1 MATNSDVIKSF
12 TIKVN
17 TKDGKVKI
25 EGITKGFQ
33 GADKAF
39 NKLKTDMA
47 GGLPDIKVPKGFDH
61 LKDATGSAASSVTE
75 LGRVF
80 SDAPYGIRGVA
91 NNISQLASQFANT
104 TKKAGGL
111 GGAMKALGGAMWG
124 PLGILVAFQAGVA
137 LLEMWSMKAK
147 EVNVGVEVMGSS
159 VTETSAKLRI
169 LNTILNDENATLE
182 EQQAVT
188 EAARE
193 ELEGYGIEVDTT
205 KEGLQRM
212 GFALSQL
219 QTELERTAIAQGYA
233 NVLQEQYNDI
243 AKLTVGGIAEQI
255 DWYDRLLGSV
265 TGTITGVG
273 TANGAFLEGAKDLSK
288 ELEKRREKIAATMKE
303 LRRDISGE
311 GEKQKTLAEYL
322 WGDDKDGGSST
333 RKRAM
338 KIFKAGLLDME
349 KLILAQN
356 LQERKLG
363 VENTIQLLKI
373 AENGKLNEIQL
384 KYDTFVEKQ
393 KIRLADYK
401 ASVKGHEKET
411 QLVADAEEK
420 YKNMIIDAK
429 TDTKRAESAIN
440 SKFNK
445 ARLVEEER
453 LLQALAMMQ
462 SQFALGQVDGVMNAT
477 GDDGAEG
484 SYNEA
489 LRYEQSQRRIALEG
503 EIIAAETSGNIEAKL
518 AAQQQLDS
526 FDIDIKQAEIERE
539 EAHNQAKRDIQM
551 EYIGFV
557 GQTGQLLGKLAGDNE
572 KLQEAALIVD
582 KGAKTAQV
590 IVQTQAAISARRA
603 GNLMLAA
610 SGPQGPALAVA
621 DEIPMA
627 AAIKRA
633 KIGAA
638 LSIANIWAASSKSK
652 SMPSSGG
659 SGGSGG
665 GGRTFDFNLVGSTGV
680 NQAAQ
685 TTAGALGQPV
695 QAYVVSGDIT
705 NQQQLE
711 NNIQGQ
717 ASFGEDDD

>member
-1 MATNSDVIKSF
+1 MAKSSDVVKSF

-39 NKLKTDMA
+39 NKLKNDMA

-111 GGAMKALGGAMWG
+111 GGALKAMGAAFYG

-147 EVNVGVEVMGSS
+147 PVNAQLEVMGSS
-159 VTETSAKLRI
+159 VTETSTKLRL

-182 EQQAVT
+182 EQQRVVNS
-188 EAARE
+188 ARE
-193 ELEGYGIEVDTT
+193 ELEGYGIEVNTT
-205 KEGLQRM
+205 EEGLQKM
-212 GFALSQL
+212 GFALSNL

-233 NVLQEQYNDI
+233 NILQEQYNDI
-243 AKLTVGGIAEQI
+243 AKLTVGGIEAQI
-255 DWYDRLLGSV
+255 DWYDHLIGAALG
-265 TGTITGVG
+265 GVG
-273 TANGAFLEGAKDLSK
+273 GVNTFNATLMEGAKDLQK
-288 ELEKRREKIAATMKE
+288 EIEKRREKIAKTMTE
-303 LRRDISGE
+303 LRKDISGE
-311 GEKQKTLAEYL
+311 GEPTKSLADYL
-322 WGDDKDGGSST
+322 WGDDSKKGGST

-349 KLILAQN
+349 RLILAQN
-356 LQERKLG
+356 LEERKIG
-363 VENTIQLLKI
+363 VENTAQLIKI
-373 AENGKLNEIQL
+373 AQNGKLREIQL

-393 KIRLADYK
+393 QIRLADYK
-401 ASVKGHEKET
+401 ASVKGHEREAM
-411 QLVADAEEK
+411 LVGEAEEK
-420 YKNMIIDAK
+420 YRQTIIDAK
-429 TDTKRAESAIN
+429 TDTKRAQKAIN
-440 SKFNK
+440 DNFDKK
-445 ARLVEEER
+445 LIADTEKT
-453 LLQALAMMQ
+453 LQALAMME
-462 SQFALGQVDGVMNAT
+462 SQYALGQVNGVMNPT

-484 SYNEA
+484 AYNEA
-489 LRYEQSQRRIALEG
+489 LMKEQNDRRMALEN
-503 EIIAAETSGNIEAKL
+503 ELILASASGNVMAKQ
-518 AAQQQLDS
+518 AAQQQLDE
-526 FDIDIKQAEIERE
+526 FDINVKQQEIERDL
-539 EAHNQAKRDIQM
+539 AHNEAKRNIQM
-551 EYIGFV
+551 EYVGFV

-572 KLQEAALIVD
+572 KLQKAALIVD

-590 IVQTQAAISARRA
+590 IVQTQGAIAARRA

-610 SGPQGPALAVA
+610 SGPQGPALAAA

-652 SMPSSGG
+652 SMPSSG
-659 SGGSGG
+659 SGGGN
-665 GGRTFDFNLVGSTGV
+665 GGRTFDFNLVGSTGQ
-680 NQAAQ
+680 NQLAQ
-685 TTAGALGQPV
+685 ETAGQLNQPV
-695 QAYVVSGDIT
+695 QAYVVSSDIT
-705 NQQQLE
+705 NQQQLD

-717 ASFGEDDD
+717 ASFGED

>member
-111 GGAMKALGGAMWG
+111 GGAFKALGAAMWG
-124 PLGILVAFQAGVA
+124 PLGILVAFQAVVA

-147 EVNVGVEVMGSS
+147 PVNVAMEVMGSS

-169 LNTILNDENATLE
+169 LNTILQDENATLE
-182 EQQAVT
+182 EQQAIT

-205 KEGLQRM
+205 EEGLQRM
-212 GFALSQL
+212 GFALSNL

-243 AKLTVGGIAEQI
+243 AKLTIGGIAEQI
-255 DWYDRLLGSV
+255 DWYDHLIGNLMGGIGGI
-265 TGTITGVG
+265 GTFNATMI
-273 TANGAFLEGAKDLSK
+273 EGAKDLTK
-288 ELEKRREKIAATMKE
+288 ELEKRREKIAKTMAE
-303 LRRDISGE
+303 LRKDISGE
-311 GEKQKTLAEYL
+311 GEERKSLGEYL
-322 WGDDKDGGSST
+322 WGSDKKKGGST

-338 KIFKAGLLDME
+338 KIFKAGLLEME
-349 KLILAQN
+349 RLILAQN
-356 LQERKLG
+356 LEERKVG
-363 VENTIQLLKI
+363 IENTIQLLKI
-373 AENGKLNEIQL
+373 AENGKLREVQL

-420 YKNMIIDAK
+420 YKNMIIQAK
-429 TDTKRAESAIN
+429 TDTKRAETAIN
-440 SKFNK
+440 SNFN
-445 ARLVEEER
+445 AQRLEEEDR
-453 LLQALAMMQ
+453 LLQSLAMMN
-462 SQFALGQVDGVMNAT
+462 SQYALGQVAGVMNST
-477 GDDGAEG
+477 GDESAE
-484 SYNEA
+484 EA
-489 LRYEQSQRRIALEG
+489 YKAKLKKEQSDRRIALEG
-503 EIIAAETSGNIEAKL
+503 ELLAAETSGNIEAQVN
-518 AAQQQLDS
+518 AQQQLDS
-526 FDIDIKQAEIERE
+526 FDIQVKQDEIARE
-539 EAHNQAKRDIQM
+539 EAHAEAKRNIQM
-551 EYIGFV
+551 EYVGFV

-572 KLQEAALIVD
+572 KLQEAALIID

-610 SGPQGPALAVA
+610 SGPQGPALAAA

-659 SGGSGG
+659 SGAG
-665 GGRTFDFNLVGSTGV
+665 GGRTFDFNLVGSTGQ
-680 NQAAQ
+680 NQLAQ
-685 TTAGALGQPV
+685 ETAGQLNQPV
-695 QAYVVSGDIT
+695 QAYVVSSDVT
-705 NQQQLE
+705 SQQQLD

>member
-1 MATNSDVIKSF
+1 MAKSSDVIKSF

-111 GGAMKALGGAMWG
+111 GGAMKALGGALYG
-124 PLGILVAFQAGVA
+124 PLGILVAFQAAVA
-137 LLEMWSMKAK
+137 LLEMWSMRAK
-147 EVNVGVEVMGSS
+147 EVNVGMEVMGSS

-169 LNTILNDENATLE
+169 LNTILNDENATLQ

-193 ELEGYGIEVDTT
+193 ELESYGIEVDTT

-212 GFALSQL
+212 GFALSNL

-255 DWYDRLLGSV
+255 DWYDQLLGAV
-265 TGTITGVG
+265 TGTYYGVG
-273 TANGAFLEGAKDLSK
+273 AANGAALEGAKDLSK
-288 ELEKRREKIAATMKE
+288 ELEKRREKIAKTMVE

-311 GEKQKTLAEYL
+311 GEEKKTLSEYL
-322 WGDDKDGGSST
+322 WGDDKKGGSST

-356 LQERKLG
+356 LSERKVG

-373 AENGKLNEIQL
+373 AENGKLREIQL

-393 KIRLADYK
+393 KIRLEDYK
-401 ASVKGHEKET
+401 ASVKGHENET
-411 QLVADAEEK
+411 KLVEDAEEK
-420 YKNMIIDAK
+420 YKNMIINAK
-429 TDTKRAESAIN
+429 TDTKRAEEAIN
-440 SKFNK
+440 NNFGKK
-445 ARLVEEER
+445 RIAETEKV
-453 LLQALAMMQ
+453 LQAIAMME
-462 SQFALGQVDGVMNAT
+462 SQYALGQVAGVMTAT
-477 GDDGAEG
+477 GDDSAED
-484 SYNEA
+484 SYNA
-489 LRYEQSQRRIALEG
+489 VLKKEQSDRKIALEG
-503 EIIAAETSGNIEAKL
+503 ELIAAEASGNVEAKL
-518 AAQQQLDS
+518 NAQQALDS
-526 FDIDIKQAEIERE
+526 FDIQVKQDEIARE
-539 EAHNQAKRDIQM
+539 EAHSQAKRNIQM

-572 KLQEAALIVD
+572 KLQEAALIID

-603 GNLMLAA
+603 GNMMLAA
-610 SGPQGPALAVA
+610 SGPQGPALAAA

-665 GGRTFDFNLVGSTGV
+665 RTFDFNLVGSTGQ
-680 NQAAQ
+680 NQLAQ
-685 TTAGALGQPV
+685 ETAGQLNQPV
-695 QAYVVSGDIT
+695 QAYVVSSDVT
-705 NQQQLE
+705 SQQQLD

>member
-17 TKDGKVKI
+17 TKNGKVKI
-25 EGITKGFQ
+25 EGITKSFQ

-111 GGAMKALGGAMWG
+111 GGAMKALGGAMYG
-124 PLGILVAFQAGVA
+124 PLGILVAFQALVA
-137 LLEMWSMKAK
+137 LAEMWSMKAK
-147 EVNVGVEVMGSS
+147 PVNVGMEVMGQS

-169 LNTILNDENATLE
+169 LNTILSDENATLE
-182 EQQAVT
+182 EQQAVV
-188 EAARE
+188 EAARDD
-193 ELEGYGIEVDTT
+193 LEGYGIEVDTT
-205 KEGLQRM
+205 KEGLQKM
-212 GFALSQL
+212 GHALNVL

-233 NVLQEQYNDI
+233 TVLQEQYNDI
-243 AKLTVGGIAEQI
+243 AKLTVGGIIEQI
-255 DWYDRLLGSV
+255 NWYDHLLGAVS
-265 TGTITGVG
+265 GTYHGIGV
-273 TANGAFLEGAKDLSK
+273 ANGAVLEGAKDLSK
-288 ELEKRREKIAATMKE
+288 ELEKRREKIAKTMAE
-303 LRRDISGE
+303 LRKDISGE
-311 GEKQKTLAEYL
+311 GEPRKTLAEYL
-322 WGDDKDGGSST
+322 WGDDKDGGGST

-356 LQERKLG
+356 LQERKVG

-373 AENGKLNEIQL
+373 AENGKLREIQL

-393 KIRLADYK
+393 KIRLDDYK
-401 ASVKGHEKET
+401 ASVKGHANET
-411 QLVADAEEK
+411 QLVSDAEQK
-420 YKNMIIDAK
+420 YKDMIINAK
-429 TDTKRAESAIN
+429 TDTKRAEAAIN
-440 SKFNK
+440 SNFNAK
-445 ARLVEEER
+445 RFEEEER
-453 LLQALAMMQ
+453 LLQSLAMME
-462 SQFALGQVDGVMNAT
+462 SQYALGQVAGVMDNT
-477 GDDGAEG
+477 GDDGAE
-484 SYNEA
+484 EA
-489 LRYEQSQRRIALEG
+489 YKAALKQEQSDRRIALEG
-503 EIIAAETSGNIEAKL
+503 ELIAAEASGNIEAQL
-518 AAQQQLDS
+518 NAQQQLDS
-526 FDIDIKQAEIERE
+526 FDIQVKQDEIMRE
-539 EAHNQAKRDIQM
+539 EAHAEAKRNIQM
-551 EYIGFV
+551 EYVGFV

-572 KLQEAALIVD
+572 KLQKAALIVD

-610 SGPQGPALAVA
+610 SGPQGPALAAA

-627 AAIKRA
+627 ASIKRA

-652 SMPSSGG
+652 SMPSGGG
-659 SGGSGG
+659 SGGG
-665 GGRTFDFNLVGSTGV
+665 GGRTFDFNLVGSTGQ
-680 NQAAQ
+680 NQLAQ
-685 TTAGALGQPV
+685 ETAGQLNQPV
-695 QAYVVSGDIT
+695 QAYVVSSDVT
-705 NQQQLE
+705 SQQQLD